1 MEARAA
7 SPVNMDRF
15 FNSNRQSMTSYLDIF
30 KACRLCGSGGGYKM
44 PIIQKIN
51 NDDIIDVEAELK
63 EKIKECVS
71 IEVNKSFTSVIYLTI
86 TVQSHVGILVKSVML
101 ANVIDNK

>member
-51 NDDIIDVEAELK
+51 NDDVIDVEAELK

-71 IEVNKSFTSVIYLTI
+71 IEVTKSFTLVIYLTI
-86 TVQSHVGILVKSVML
+86 RLESQVRVVIKSLML
-101 ANVIDNK
+101 AKVIDNE